1 MVCRFVSGTEGYID
15 VLNDTSRWWIAGGW
29 LAGGAV
35 VVAGGVVAGAP
46 LTLGVLELVL
56 TACLVPPAV
65 MFLIW
70 RGAAA
75 PTVAELLY
83 AVDSNPEPKAGRS

>member
-1 MVCRFVSGTEGYID
+1 M
-15 VLNDTSRWWIAGGW
+15 LNNTSRVWIAGGW

-35 VVAGGVVAGAP
+35 VAAGGVVAGAP
-46 LTLGVLELVL
+46 LTLGLLELVL

-65 MFLIW
+65 MLLIW

-83 AVDSNPEPKAGRS
+83 AVDNTAAAKAGRS